1 MAAKSYSTLRG
12 VSGLLGLQPDDLQE
26 SLTSRVMTT
35 TKSGAKGTVY
45 KYIVILVN
53 K

>member
-1 MAAKSYSTLRG
+1 MASRSQTSLRG

-45 KYIVILVN
+45 K
-53 K
+53 